1 MSSELSL
8 ASMDAVFDQAQ
19 EQNNERFYL
28 FCKRAMD
35 LVVAGLAIVLLLPV
49 FAIVALL
56 IKATSRGPVFFVQT
70 RAGKFGKPFKCYK
83 FRSMVRD
90 AEAKRASVAALNHH
104 ADPRTF
110 KVQRDPRITRIGE
123 FLRKTSIDE
132 MPQLLNVLRGEM
144 SIVGPRPP
152 IPSEVQRYEP
162 HELRR
167 LEVTPGL
174 TCIWQVCGRGDIPFP
189 EQCNMDIRYIETRN
203 LRLDMKLILLTI
215 PAVVFGRG
223 AY

>member
-1 MSSELSL
+1 
-8 ASMDAVFDQAQ
+8 
-19 EQNNERFYL
+19 
-28 FCKRAMD
+28 
-35 LVVAGLAIVLLLPV
+35 
-49 FAIVALL
+49 
-56 IKATSRGPVFFVQT
+56 
-70 RAGKFGKPFKCYK
+70 
-83 FRSMVRD
+83 
-90 AEAKRASVAALNHH
+90 
-104 ADPRTF
+104 
-110 KVQRDPRITRIGE
+110 
-123 FLRKTSIDE
+123 

-152 IPSEVQRYEP
+152 LPSEVQHYEP

-203 LRLDMKLILLTI
+203 LLLDTKLILLTV
-215 PAVVFGRG
+215 PAVVLRRG

>member
-1 MSSELSL
+1 MSSELSV
-8 ASMDAVFDQAQ
+8 ASLDAVFGQAQ
-19 EQNNERFYL
+19 EQSDERFYL

-35 LVVAGLAIVLLLPV
+35 LIVAGLALVLLFPL
-49 FAIVALL
+49 FAIVAFL

-70 RAGKFGKPFKCYK
+70 RVGKFGKPFKCYK
-83 FRSMVRD
+83 FRSMIQN
-90 AEAKRASVAALNHH
+90 AESMRASVAALNHH

-110 KVQRDPRITRIGE
+110 KVQRDPRITRVGE
-123 FLRKTSIDE
+123 FLRRTSMDE
-132 MPQLLNVLRGEM
+132 MPQLLNVLRGDM

-152 IPSEVQRYEP
+152 LPSEVQHYES

-203 LRLDMKLILLTI
+203 LMLDTKLILLTV